1 MSQVVRISQQAIGQV
16 ARRLT
21 GERKCELQ
29 GGAVFLFRY
38 AVEHTEYH
46 REPRVALGVA
56 WGRTRPESMTYFL
69 ECQQLVE
76 HFLQMGKVLFFKTLR
91 RFINVHV
98 KSWFLTPR
106 GLSLYTEGLCFF
118 SVNA

>member
-1 MSQVVRISQQAIGQV
+1 
-16 ARRLT
+16 
-21 GERKCELQ
+21 
-29 GGAVFLFRY
+29 
-38 AVEHTEYH
+38 
-46 REPRVALGVA
+46 
-56 WGRTRPESMTYFL
+56 MTYFL

-118 SVNA
+118 P